1 MRDFKGLKFN
11 PDVLELKQ
19 CLFGSIAEALDPQQV
34 HVSAHSYG
42 PRRRAT
48 SIFSVAPLRASAPG
62 RAAFG
67 VGGWCRGQHAS
78 LVRPRDVEKLIV
90 AGLVF
95 PPKAG
100 NKPAS
105 LMTRQFRVPM
115 MPTKKISQGD
125 NGWVFRDARY

>member
-1 MRDFKGLKFN
+1 LKLN
-11 PDVLELKQ
+11 PDILELKQ
-19 CLFGSIAEALDPQQV
+19 CLFGSIPEALDPQRRQPTV
-34 HVSAHSYG
+34 TGLGAA
-42 PRRRAT
+42 PRPSSRSRC
-48 SIFSVAPLRASAPG
+48 LRASAPG

-67 VGGWCRGQHAS
+67 VGGWCRGQHARI
-78 LVRPRDVEKLIV
+78 VRTRDVEKLIV

>member
-1 MRDFKGLKFN
+1 LKFD
-11 PDVLELKQ
+11 PDVLELKR
-19 CLFGSIAEALDPQQV
+19 CPLGSIPEALDPEQV

-48 SIFSVAPLRASAPG
+48 SIFSVAVALHSAS
-62 RAAFG
+62 
-67 VGGWCRGQHAS
+67 VDCRGHAS
-78 LVRPRDVEKLIV
+78 LVRTRDVEKLIV